1 MLGRVMTS
9 VLYCYGR
16 WVLQAQPFSK
26 ISVFTNKAEY
36 VFKIDLLT
44 VAEKMTWEICN
55 RLALA

>member
-1 MLGRVMTS
+1 MTS
-9 VLYCYGR
+9 ILYCYGR

-26 ISVFTNKAEY
+26 ASFFTNKAEY

-55 RLALA
+55 HLALA